1 MDAGHRLAL
10 DDIRHAEF
18 RSSRHPSATA
28 CHFSTPSSR
37 RHSLIDPPSPVATTI
52 DNLRV
57 DHHITVLRDFTDAK
71 GVAMR
76 VGDKGIL
83 RKLHWDPIR
92 MEIHLEI
99 EGASRKVALVFP
111 LSAKTGP
118 RNGHMREYFEVGDD
132 ATAPRIIP
140 AFHHPAA
147 RQMII
152 PPPAEHEPA
161 PAHVANPAGTTNWRR
176 AAQTTEGPDR
186 LVDVENEMRQSIDH
200 IGVAGSIAEIYA
212 ERMRAFQRAGNEPR
226 AIAAFKLAVEWMG
239 IYASSA
245 TSGGE
250 GAALSYEYDRFRT
263 SLAREFGYDPLHD

>member
-1 MDAGHRLAL
+1 MDADHRLPL

-18 RSSRHPSATA
+18 LSSGHPGATA
-28 CHFSTPSSR
+28 GHFSTPPCR
-37 RHSLIDPPSPVATTI
+37 RHSLIHPPSPVATTI

-76 VGDKGIL
+76 VGDKGIV
-83 RKLHWDPIR
+83 RKLHWDQIR

-99 EGASRKVALVFP
+99 ECASRKVTLVFP
-111 LSAKTGP
+111 LTAKTGP

-132 ATAPRIIP
+132 ATTPRIIP

-152 PPPAEHEPA
+152 PPPAEPETA
-161 PAHVANPAGTTNWRR
+161 PVHTARTANWRR
-176 AAQTTEGPDR
+176 AAQATEGPDR